1 METRQSMKKEKK
13 KTSET
18 YRQRMCKEAGQ
29 TAGEMKLVKRGQ
41 TSGWAE
47 EGQKDGS
54 ARSKEVN
61 R

>member
-41 TSGWAE
+41 TSG
-47 EGQKDGS
+47 
-54 ARSKEVN
+54 
-61 R
+61 